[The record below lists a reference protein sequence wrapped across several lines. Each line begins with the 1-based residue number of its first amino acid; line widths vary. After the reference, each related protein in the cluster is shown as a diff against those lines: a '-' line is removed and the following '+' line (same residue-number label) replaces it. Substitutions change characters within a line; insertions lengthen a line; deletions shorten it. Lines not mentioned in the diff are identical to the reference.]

1 MSKDDEIH
9 GLSGNFQIPVHRWVS
24 VIHWN
29 LNRADI
35 KVQNQTNLKMT
46 HRKKSQNNKAA
57 MDTEYEIRRQRNNDA
72 VRKSREKAREK
83 SQQVSQRMKLLRN
96 ENDSLEEKKKLLKK
110 ELSMLKEM
118 FLAYNGSESNQQG
131 NELAKLL
138 LTSGRND

>member
-1 MSKDDEIH
+1 MGSSKK
-9 GLSGNFQIPVHRWVS
+9 P
-24 VIHWN
+24 
-29 LNRADI
+29 
-35 KVQNQTNLKMT
+35 NLKMT

-83 SQQVSQRMKLLRN
+83 SQKVSQRMKLLRN
-96 ENDSLEEKKKLLKK
+96 ENDSLEEKNKLLKK

>member
-1 MSKDDEIH
+1 
-9 GLSGNFQIPVHRWVS
+9 
-24 VIHWN
+24 
-29 LNRADI
+29 
-35 KVQNQTNLKMT
+35 MT
-46 HRKKSQNNKAA
+46 HSKKSQNKKAA
-57 MDTEYEIRRQRNNDA
+57 MDREYEIRRQRNNDA

-83 SQQVSQRMKLLRN
+83 SQQVSQRIKLLRN